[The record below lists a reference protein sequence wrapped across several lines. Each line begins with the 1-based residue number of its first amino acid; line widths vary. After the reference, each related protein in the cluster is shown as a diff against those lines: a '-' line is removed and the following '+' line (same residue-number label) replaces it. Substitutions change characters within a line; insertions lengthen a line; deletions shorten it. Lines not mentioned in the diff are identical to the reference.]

1 MQLITNRTLHTPGL
15 AHYCEAAQSGSVMT
29 VTYFTS
35 AKTPISVQSVSMQAR
50 IMEAAAYE
58 KMVKAPAEPKG
69 GEKTENPN
77 CKTIDGGRQ
86 TDLKHGKE
94 LTAGEEEALDQA
106 QDAIDAAEDD
116 VEQEEP
122 ELTKGMSRAA
132 EPKPKQKLAENMRNA
147 ETDDLYT
154 VAQIQEAMQAVEAF
168 DDEGARDEF
177 IGALGEP
184 VGNERDLKEAAPA
197 NDLNESVAIM
207 NRFLES

>member
-1 MQLITNRTLHTPGL
+1 
-15 AHYCEAAQSGSVMT
+15 
-29 VTYFTS
+29 
-35 AKTPISVQSVSMQAR
+35 MQAR

-122 ELTKGMSRAA
+122 ELTKGMTRAA